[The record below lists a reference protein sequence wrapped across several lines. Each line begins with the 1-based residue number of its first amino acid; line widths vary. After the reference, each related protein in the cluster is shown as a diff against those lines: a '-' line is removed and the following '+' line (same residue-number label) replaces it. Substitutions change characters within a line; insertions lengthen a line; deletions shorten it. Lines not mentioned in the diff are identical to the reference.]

1 MKKMNKKRTIAAAS
15 GFALLAILAGTFAWF
30 QSSDSETNHFEGQ
43 IATGDDIEVVE
54 TFTPPTDWE
63 GEVAKKVTIA
73 NIGSYDQIVRVTF
86 DESLAKLK
94 DHESKKITTGA
105 DLEGKTLVNTYLVPG
120 TALPT
125 SADFTDSTFE
135 GSAPTISVSTGSFT
149 GTYTLKVKENKV
161 TEPITNEITYTYRYV
176 WERND
181 GKLFHASGITGFDRN
196 DSDEIKIRSGAASLS
211 YVDLDYA
218 AATTG
223 DWTTDPYNPAFTA
236 AGTNAWNVNSMIDNN
251 IQITF
256 NNITDD
262 PTVADKWYFNTADG
276 YFYYTSL
283 VSAGKSTTQII
294 NSVALVGNY
303 DNSYSKL
310 KYDLTVN
317 AKGIQAFHGAVDEW
331 VGTSNPALT
340 AALKTI
346 TKEK

>member
-1 MKKMNKKRTIAAAS
+1 M
-15 GFALLAILAGTFAWF
+15 
-30 QSSDSETNHFEGQ
+30 
-43 IATGDDIEVVE
+43 E

-73 NIGSYDQIVRVTF
+73 NIGSFDQLVRVTF

-94 DHESKKITTGA
+94 DHESKRITTGTA
-105 DLEGKTLVNTYLVPG
+105 LEGKTLANTYLVPG

-125 SADFTDSTFE
+125 SSDFTNSTFE
-135 GSAPTISVSTGSFT
+135 GGAPTISVLDGAFT
-149 GTYTLKVKENKV
+149 GTYTLKAKESKV
-161 TEPITNEITYTYRYV
+161 TEPTGEVTYTYRYV

-181 GKLFHASGITGFDRN
+181 GELFHASGITGFDRN
-196 DSDEIKIRSGAASLS
+196 ASDEIKIRSGAASLS
-211 YVDLDYA
+211 YVDLEYA

-236 AGTNAWNVNSMIDNN
+236 VGTDAWNVKSMIDNN

-262 PTVADKWYFNTADG
+262 PTTPNKWYFNTADG
-276 YFYYTSL
+276 YFYYTSV
-283 VSAGKSTTQII
+283 VSAGNNTTQII
-294 NSVALVGNY
+294 NAVALVGNY

-317 AKGIQAFHGAVDEW
+317 AKGIQAFQGAVDEW
-331 VGTSNPALT
+331 VGTSNTTLSD
-340 AALKTI
+340 ALKAI
-346 TKEK
+346 TPEK